1 MPTIHKKSV
10 VSAVWNLIA
19 DDISE
24 GLIRFPNRLSSIAE
38 IVAHNTSV
46 VCRLG
51 NEMPESLSELAKIP
65 LQEVLNVLD
74 PTKRQAKLCA
84 VFSIARALRVSPE
97 TILGFD
103 HAGIGVRRN

>member
-1 MPTIHKKSV
+1 M
-10 VSAVWNLIA
+10 A

-46 VCRLG
+46 VCRLR
-51 NEMPESLSELAKIP
+51 NETPESLAELAKIP
-65 LQEVLNVLD
+65 LNEVLNVLD

-103 HAGIGVRRN
+103 HAEIGVARH